1 MILSW
6 LSTTATLLQTAK
18 RVGSTLAES
27 QKMTTQPIPKP
38 IARRWMQPASQF
50 QSEWPMAGTD

>member
-18 RVGSTLAES
+18 RIGSTLAES
-27 QKMTTQPIPKP
+27 QKMTMQPIPKP
-38 IARRWMQPASQF
+38 VADWWTQSGSKL
-50 QSEWPMAGTD
+50 QSERPMAGTD

>member
-27 QKMTTQPIPKP
+27 QKMTMQPIPKP
-38 IARRWMQPASQF
+38 IARRWMHPASKF
-50 QSEWPMAGTD
+50 QSEWPMA